1 LLVVAFAAFFLGESP
16 FSSVQLLWI
25 NLIMDT
31 LAAFALGTEPPL
43 PSVVAGQ
50 PYENMRVMQPQIW
63 RQIYGMSLWNALVL
77 ISVVVF
83 APLTMDNMTY
93 KMTNKPVSGTDDKA
107 NDNKLKHMTYM
118 FHIFVFL

>member
-1 LLVVAFAAFFLGESP
+1 
-16 FSSVQLLWI
+16 
-25 NLIMDT
+25 MDT